1 MENASNAIKI
11 AGELL
16 IGLLL
21 ISLFIFVFQRISNL
35 EEEKSKQVAIEQTAE
50 FNKKFSAYNKS
61 SMYGTDLISVLGL
74 AYANNRTV
82 NQVKYK
88 SSNPENGYY
97 DPELANSIN
106 IKFRIKSNISAK
118 QTVAVT
124 KLVNGEVVEKEAPKV
139 LSETIIFKENM
150 TSEYHSL
157 LGKQSGETI
166 TTTDMVKN
174 IYNILIKGQVTTV
187 IKNSNRATTY
197 TDPKT
202 NKTVAAIENTLITD
216 DITGFT
222 EMKKKIFKCTKVEYN
237 DVGRI
242 NCMYFEEQ

>member
-106 IKFRIKSNISAK
+106 IKFRIKTDICTQK
-118 QTVAVT
+118 TT
-124 KLVNGEVVEKEAPKV
+124 TTTILVNGEVVDKDTPPPENRKV
-139 LSETIIFKENM
+139 VFAENM
-150 TSEYHSL
+150 KSEYHSL
-157 LGKQSGETI
+157 IGKQTGDSIE
-166 TTTDMVKN
+166 TTDMVKN
-174 IYNILIKGQVTTV
+174 IYKILIKGQVTTV
-187 IKNSNRATTY
+187 INEKSEQYWFNGVPAIRYTLTTE
-197 TDPKT
+197 D
-202 NKTVAAIENTLITD
+202 V
-216 DITGFT
+216 TGFT
-222 EMKKKIFKCTKVEYN
+222 DMKKKIFKCTKVEYN

>member
-106 IKFRIKSNISAK
+106 IKFRIKTDICT
-118 QTVAVT
+118 QTTTTIT
-124 KLVNGEVVEKEAPKV
+124 KLVNGEVVDKDTRPPENRKV
-139 LSETIIFKENM
+139 VFAENM
-150 TSEYHSL
+150 KSEYHSL
-157 LGKQSGETI
+157 IGKQTGDSIE
-166 TTTDMVKN
+166 TTDMVKN
-174 IYNILIKGQVTTV
+174 IYKILIEGQVTTV
-187 IKNSNRATTY
+187 IKDKNEPAWV
-197 TDPKT
+197 DGVP
-202 NKTVAAIENTLITD
+202 AIQNTLITED
-216 DITGFT
+216 VTGFT
-222 EMKKKIFKCTKVEYN
+222 DMKKKIFKCTKVEYN

>member
-88 SSNPENGYY
+88 SSSSENGYY

-106 IKFRIKSNISAK
+106 IKFRIKTDICT
-118 QTVAVT
+118 QTT
-124 KLVNGEVVEKEAPKV
+124 TTITTLVNGEVVNKTSSTPDKTKKV
-139 LSETIIFKENM
+139 IFAQNNS
-150 TSEYHSL
+150 SEYHSL
-157 LGKQSGETI
+157 IGKQNGDSIE
-166 TTTDMVKN
+166 TTDMVKN
-174 IYNILIKGQVTTV
+174 IYDILIKGQVTTV
-187 IKNSNRATTY
+187 IKDKNEPTTY
-197 TDPKT
+197 NGVPAVK
-202 NKTVAAIENTLITD
+202 NTLITTD
-216 DITGFT
+216 VTGFT
-222 EMKKKIFKCTKVEYN
+222 DMKKKIFKCTKVEYN

>member
-35 EEEKSKQVAIEQTAE
+35 EEEKSKQVAIEQAAE

-88 SSNPENGYY
+88 SSSSENGYY

-106 IKFRIKSNISAK
+106 IKFRIKTDICT
-118 QTVAVT
+118 QTT
-124 KLVNGEVVEKEAPKV
+124 TTITTLVNGEVVSKDTPQPKNRKV
-139 LSETIIFKENM
+139 VFAENM
-150 TSEYHSL
+150 KSEYHSL
-157 LGKQSGETI
+157 IGKQTGDSIE
-166 TTTDMVKN
+166 TTDMVKN
-174 IYNILIKGQVTTV
+174 IYDILIKGQVTTV
-187 IKNSNRATTY
+187 IKDSNRTIAY

-202 NKTVAAIENTLITD
+202 NKTMAAIENTLITED
-216 DITGFT
+216 VTGFT
-222 EMKKKIFKCTKVEYN
+222 DMKKKIFKCTKVEYN

>member
-106 IKFRIKSNISAK
+106 IKFRIKTDICTQK
-118 QTVAVT
+118 TT
-124 KLVNGEVVEKEAPKV
+124 TTTILVNGEVVDKDTPPPENRKV
-139 LSETIIFKENM
+139 VFAENM
-150 TSEYHSL
+150 KSEYHSL
-157 LGKQSGETI
+157 IGKQTGDSIE
-166 TTTDMVKN
+166 TTDMVKN

-187 IKNSNRATTY
+187 INEKSEQYWFNGVPAIRYTLTTE
-197 TDPKT
+197 D
-202 NKTVAAIENTLITD
+202 V
-216 DITGFT
+216 TGFT
-222 EMKKKIFKCTKVEYN
+222 DMKKKIFKCTKVEYN

>member
-50 FNKKFSAYNKS
+50 FNKKFNAYNKT

-82 NQVKYK
+82 NQAKYK

-106 IKFRIKSNISAK
+106 IKFRIKADICSK
-118 QTVAVT
+118 TTTVT
-124 KLVNGEVVEKEAPKV
+124 TILVNDEIVSKESSIKAGSEKV
-139 LSETIIFKENM
+139 IFAENM
-150 TSEYHSL
+150 NSEYHSL
-157 LGKQSGETI
+157 VGKQNGDSIE
-166 TTTDMVKN
+166 TTDMVKN
-174 IYNILIKGQVTTV
+174 IYNILINGQVTTV
-187 IKNSNRATTY
+187 IKDKNEATTY
-197 TDPKT
+197 KSVP
-202 NKTVAAIENTLITD
+202 AIKNTLITT